1 MKAVNEFSDSPLP
14 EIIRERLPKSLFS
27 QNVYYFHA
35 IGSSNTYAK
44 ELATHGEPE
53 GTMVITEEQTEGKGR
68 LGRQWY
74 SPSRV
79 NLLFSVIYRP
89 PFSIERIFSL
99 SMLTALAIVD
109 GIYDMAGLH
118 TLIKW
123 PNDIYCKDK
132 KVAGIL
138 TEFSTEKKKVEYVIV
153 GTGLNVNW
161 DMRGKPELDTLAT
174 SLRKELGRPISR
186 VDLLVRIL
194 MLLERYYRHLLRGR
208 SKLIFD
214 RWNEFSMVV
223 GKEVLIG
230 SAKEGKRATVTKID
244 KNGALVIRDRD
255 GGESSVICG
264 DVRVLFPSLPGNTP

>member
-1 MKAVNEFSDSPLP
+1 MKAVNEISDSPLP

-109 GIYDMAGLH
+109 GIQDIAGLQ

-132 KVAGIL
+132 KMAGIL

-161 DMRGKPELDTLAT
+161 DMRGKTELDTLAT

-194 MLLERYYRHLLRGR
+194 VLLERYYRHLLRGR
-208 SKLIFD
+208 SNLIFD

-230 SAKEGKRATVTKID
+230 PAKEGKRATVTRID
-244 KNGALVIRDRD
+244 KNGALVIRDKD

-264 DVRVLFPSLPGNTP
+264 DVRVLFPSLPGN

>member
-14 EIIRERLPKSLFS
+14 EIIRERLPKSIFS

-35 IGSSNTYAK
+35 IGSTNIYAK
-44 ELATHGEPE
+44 ELAMRGEPE
-53 GTMVITEEQTEGKGR
+53 GTMVIAEEQTEGKGR
-68 LGRQWY
+68 LSRQWY

-89 PFSIERIFSL
+89 AFSVERIFSL

-109 GIYDMAGLH
+109 SIHDIAGLH

-138 TEFSTEKKKVEYVIV
+138 TEFSTEKQKVEYVIV

-161 DMRGKPELDTLAT
+161 DMRGKPELDKLAT
-174 SLRKELGRPISR
+174 SLRKELGHPISR
-186 VDLLVRIL
+186 VDLLVSIL
-194 MLLERYYRHLLRGR
+194 MLLERYYRHLLRGQ
-208 SKLIFD
+208 SELIFD
-214 RWNEFSMVV
+214 RWNEFSMVL

-230 SAKEGKRATVTKID
+230 SAKEGKRATVTRID
-244 KNGALVIRDRD
+244 KNGALVIRDKH
-255 GGESSVICG
+255 GEESSVICG
-264 DVRVLFPSLPGNTP
+264 DIRVLFPSLPEN

>member
-1 MKAVNEFSDSPLP
+1 MKAVNEFSDSLLP
-14 EIIRERLPKSLFS
+14 EIIRERLPKSIFS

-35 IGSSNTYAK
+35 IGSTNIYAK
-44 ELATHGEPE
+44 ELAMRGEPE
-53 GTMVITEEQTEGKGR
+53 GTMVIAEEQTEGKGR
-68 LGRQWY
+68 LSRQWY

-89 PFSIERIFSL
+89 AFSVERIFSL

-109 GIYDMAGLH
+109 SIHDIAGLH

-138 TEFSTEKKKVEYVIV
+138 TEFSTEKQKVEYVIV

-161 DMRGKPELDTLAT
+161 DMRGKPELDKLAT
-174 SLRKELGRPISR
+174 SLRKELGHPISR
-186 VDLLVRIL
+186 VDLLVSIL
-194 MLLERYYRHLLRGR
+194 MLLERYYRHLLRGQ
-208 SKLIFD
+208 SELIFD
-214 RWNEFSMVV
+214 RWNEFSMVL

-230 SAKEGKRATVTKID
+230 SAKEGKRATVTRID
-244 KNGALVIRDRD
+244 KNGALVIRDKH
-255 GGESSVICG
+255 GEESSVICG
-264 DVRVLFPSLPGNTP
+264 DIRVLFPSLPEN